1 MRRRHRKF
9 FDTGARDATLTL
21 LIFGLCFIRT
31 LAKLIVALLSPPSA
45 RPPYVTQP
53 YTHRPFH
60 TMASPAWP
68 FGTPRGT
75 AKMYEIVHRP
85 QEHSQASLLS
95 ACTSPRNN
103 KSSMSPRLPP
113 MPGDKPAWGLLTH
126 NPDGGYDPILMP
138 TLMPFE
144 KRLPPMRP
152 LVPGGTWERPQ
163 PRPPTKWS
171 SAIYSPRAQAS
182 MKRLTLEPMR
192 RDVFNMARPL
202 PALEVL
208 SSGLSSSMS
217 SISPDN

>member
-1 MRRRHRKF
+1 
-9 FDTGARDATLTL
+9 
-21 LIFGLCFIRT
+21 
-31 LAKLIVALLSPPSA
+31 
-45 RPPYVTQP
+45 
-53 YTHRPFH
+53 
-60 TMASPAWP
+60 MASPAWP

-171 SAIYSPRAQAS
+171 SSAIYSPRAQAS

-208 SSGLSSSMS
+208 SSSMS